1 MENLVTP
8 LLNLGIGGVL
18 LAVFLLFGHHLV
30 TKLIPTL
37 LERREADLAWAR
49 LELEKKRAEYLTSLD
64 KQHEADLKAMADLH
78 KSYLDQLAKSEA
90 LREQAEKRSEKT
102 IADLYIRL
110 DRLEAALRYETVPS
124 ASRLD
129 VKP

>member
-49 LELEKKRAEYLTSLD
+49 LELEKKRAEYLASLD

-78 KSYLDQLAKSEA
+78 KSYLEQLAKSET
-90 LREQAEKRSEKT
+90 LREQAEKRSDKT
-102 IADLYIRL
+102 ISDLYVRL
-110 DRLEAALRYETVPS
+110 DRLEAALCYETAPPVIRQDARP
-124 ASRLD
+124 
-129 VKP
+129 